1 MATPLPVLLDVDTG
15 IDDALALLLAL
26 RSPELSLLGVTTVA
40 GNVDV
45 DQTTRNTLAVLEL
58 AGAGHVPVA
67 RGAARPLLR
76 RLTTATFFHGPNGL
90 GGVELP
96 AARRAP
102 EPEPAALFLIRQAL
116 ARPGEITLV
125 ATGPLTNVALAL
137 RLDPTFG
144 PALRRLVVMGGAAR
158 VPGNVSPVAEANF
171 YADPEA
177 ARIVFEAGLPLTMV
191 GLDVTAR
198 ALFPADLYYRLNEAR
213 RRSPG
218 RFDALAAFCLDI
230 LDFYLQADLAAG
242 LPGSPLHDPLT
253 VAALIWPEL
262 LHLEPAF
269 VTIET
274 ESPAAR
280 GQSVVN
286 LTGVV
291 ELLTHGPAR
300 DDVSGLTRVAPN
312 CDVAIEVDAGTF
324 LERFCAR
331 LGLEE

>member
-1 MATPLPVLLDVDTG
+1 MAAPLPVLLDVDTG

-26 RSPELSLLGVTTVA
+26 RSPELTLLGVTTVA

-58 AGAGHVPVA
+58 AGAEHTPVA

-90 GGVELP
+90 GGVALP
-96 AARRAP
+96 APRQAP

-116 ARPGEITLV
+116 ARPGEVTLV

-137 RLDPTFG
+137 RLDPAFG

-198 ALFPADLYYRLNEAR
+198 ALFPADLYRRLDEAR

-218 RFDALAAFCLDI
+218 RFDAVASFCLDI
-230 LDFYLQADLAAG
+230 LNFYLQADLAAG

-253 VAALIWPEL
+253 VAAVVWPEL
-262 LHLEPAF
+262 LRLEPAF

-274 ESPAAR
+274 DSAAAR
-280 GQSVVN
+280 GQSVAN
-286 LTGVV
+286 LSGVV
-291 ELLTHGPAR
+291 ELLTRGPEQ
-300 DDVSGLTRVAPN
+300 DDVSGLTRVVPN
-312 CDVAIEVDAGTF
+312 CDVAVEVDAEAF
-324 LERFCAR
+324 LKRFCAR
-331 LGLEE
+331 LGLRE